1 MSGKSKKE
9 TGTPTAVPPNGDDA
23 LFEALGKSRKAK
35 KRKIIRTVLI
45 IVAVLVAALIAGVSI
60 LQRQVRKQFASSSQE
75 VLSAAAE
82 RGTIS
87 TVVSGSGTLTNVD
100 SETVSVPS
108 GVEVTETLVEFGDT
122 VQEGDLLT
130 TVDMASVRTAMSDLQ
145 GEIEN
150 LDDQIADADGDTVS
164 SYVSAGVPG
173 RVKAIYA
180 EKGKL
185 VEDVMVEHGGLA
197 ELSLDGCM
205 AADIE
210 TEALSEGDRVTVV
223 LSDGEEMGGTVEKT
237 VGGTATVLVT
247 DNGPE
252 NGEAVTVKSES
263 GAELGSG
270 TLYIHNSLTV
280 TGYAG
285 TVSTVDAVLNQKVYA
300 STTLFTLK
308 DTSTSASYD
317 ALLRERSEKEETLLK
332 LLQIQRS
339 NGLTAP
345 ISGSVYSVADLDDED
360 GEEEIT
366 DIVVLSPDVSMSV
379 TISVDEADILAL
391 ELGQEADVTVSS
403 VSDETLSGVVTEIDK
418 TSASGDYTA
427 VITLDKVTGMLPG
440 MTASVD
446 VRIEGV
452 DDAMLVADVGREHLV
467 DTARW
472 LINEPLLG
480 IQYLDPLGE
489 SRTHPHHGKRLD
501 LRCPHG
507 SDPGKQPTQWKT
519 PGAVKQASEGQSLI
533 RHVFLLISRS
543 TTSRKPPARPTISQW
558 SVFPRLLSFQ
568 AFYRRRGYRL
578 SGSRDNAGTHP
589 NAAACLPWD
598 SRCSRYA

>member
-1 MSGKSKKE
+1 MEGTCRREGATMFGKAKKE
-9 TGTPTAVPPNGDDA
+9 TGAPTAVPPNGDDA

-35 KRKIIRTVLI
+35 KRKSIRTVLI
-45 IVAVLVAALIAGVSI
+45 IAAVLVAALTAGVSI
-60 LQRQVRKQFASSSQE
+60 LQRQVRKQFTSSSQE
-75 VLSAAAE
+75 VLRAAAE

-100 SETVSVPS
+100 TETVSVPT
-108 GVEVTETLVEFGDT
+108 GVEVTEILVEFGDT
-122 VQEGDLLT
+122 VSEGDLLA

-197 ELSLDGCM
+197 EISLDGCM

-210 TEALSEGDRVTVV
+210 TDALSEGDRVTVV
-223 LSDGEEMGGTVEKT
+223 LSDGEETEGTVEKT

-270 TLYIHNSLTV
+270 TLYIHNALTV

-360 GEEEIT
+360 GEEIT
-366 DIVVLSPDVSMSV
+366 DIVVLSSDVSMSV

-452 DDAMLVADVGREHLV
+452 DDAILIPVDALHQTSSGYYVYTSYDEDTQEYGGKVDVV
-467 DTARW
+467 
-472 LINEPLLG
+472 
-480 IQYLDPLGE
+480 
-489 SRTHPHHGKRLD
+489 
-501 LRCPHG
+501 
-507 SDPGKQPTQWKT
+507 PGLSNSNYVEIKS
-519 PGAVKQASEGQSLI
+519 GLSEGD
-533 RHVFLLISRS
+533 VVYY
-543 TTSRKPPARPTISQW
+543 TESQT
-558 SVFPRLLSFQ
+558 FDFGGMGFGGMPGGDF
-568 AFYRRRGYRL
+568 GGDMPDM
-578 SGSRDNAGTHP
+578 SGSSGGGMPSGGAPSGGPGGGMPGGRG
-589 NAAACLPWD
+589 
-598 SRCSRYA
+598 

>member
-1 MSGKSKKE
+1 MEGTCRREGATMFGKAKKE
-9 TGTPTAVPPNGDDA
+9 TGAPTAVPPNGDDA

-35 KRKIIRTVLI
+35 KRKILRTVLI
-45 IVAVLVAALIAGVSI
+45 IAVVLVAALTAGVSI

-75 VLSAAAE
+75 VLRAAAE

-100 SETVSVPS
+100 TETVSVPS
-108 GVEVTETLVEFGDT
+108 GVEVTETLVEIGDT
-122 VQEGDLLT
+122 VKEGDLLA
-130 TVDMASVRTAMSDLQ
+130 TVDMAGVRTAMSNLQ

-197 ELSLDGCM
+197 EISLDGCM

-210 TEALSEGDRVTVV
+210 TDALSEGDRVTVV
-223 LSDGEEMGGTVEKT
+223 LSDGEETEGTVEKT

-270 TLYIHNSLTV
+270 TLYIHNALTV

-360 GEEEIT
+360 GEEIT

-427 VITLDKVTGMLPG
+427 IITLDKVTGMLPG

-452 DDAMLVADVGREHLV
+452 DDAILIPVDALHQTSSGYYVYTSYDEDTQEYGGRVDVV
-467 DTARW
+467 
-472 LINEPLLG
+472 
-480 IQYLDPLGE
+480 
-489 SRTHPHHGKRLD
+489 
-501 LRCPHG
+501 
-507 SDPGKQPTQWKT
+507 PGLSNSNYVEIKS
-519 PGAVKQASEGQSLI
+519 GLSEGD
-533 RHVFLLISRS
+533 VVYY
-543 TTSRKPPARPTISQW
+543 TESQTFDFGGMGF
-558 SVFPRLLSFQ
+558 SGMPGGDFGGDMPDM
-568 AFYRRRGYRL
+568 
-578 SGSRDNAGTHP
+578 SGSSGGGMPSGGAPSSGPGGGMPGGRG
-589 NAAACLPWD
+589 
-598 SRCSRYA
+598 

>member
-1 MSGKSKKE
+1 MEGTCRREGATMFGKAKKE
-9 TGTPTAVPPNGDDA
+9 TGAPTAVPPNGDDA

-35 KRKIIRTVLI
+35 KRKSIRTVLI
-45 IVAVLVAALIAGVSI
+45 IAAVLVAALTAGVSI

-75 VLSAAAE
+75 VLRAAAE

-100 SETVSVPS
+100 TETVSVPT
-108 GVEVTETLVEFGDT
+108 GVEVTEILVEFGDT
-122 VQEGDLLT
+122 VSEGDLLA

-197 ELSLDGCM
+197 EISLDGCM

-210 TEALSEGDRVTVV
+210 TDALSEGDRVTVV
-223 LSDGEEMGGTVEKT
+223 LSDGEETEGTVEKT

-270 TLYIHNSLTV
+270 TLYIHNALTV

-308 DTSTSASYD
+308 DTSSSASYD

-360 GEEEIT
+360 GEEIT

-427 VITLDKVTGMLPG
+427 IITLDKVTGMLPG

-452 DDAMLVADVGREHLV
+452 DDAILIPVDALHQTSSGYYVYTSYDEDTQEYGGRVDVV
-467 DTARW
+467 
-472 LINEPLLG
+472 
-480 IQYLDPLGE
+480 
-489 SRTHPHHGKRLD
+489 
-501 LRCPHG
+501 
-507 SDPGKQPTQWKT
+507 PGLSNSNYVEIK
-519 PGAVKQASEGQSLI
+519 PGLSEGD
-533 RHVFLLISRS
+533 VVYY
-543 TTSRKPPARPTISQW
+543 TESQTFDFGGMGF
-558 SVFPRLLSFQ
+558 SGMPGGDFGGDMPDM
-568 AFYRRRGYRL
+568 
-578 SGSRDNAGTHP
+578 SGSSGGGMPSGGAPSSGPGGGMPGGRG
-589 NAAACLPWD
+589 
-598 SRCSRYA
+598 

>member
-1 MSGKSKKE
+1 MEGTCRREGATMFGKAKKE
-9 TGTPTAVPPNGDDA
+9 TGAPTAVPPNGDDA

-35 KRKIIRTVLI
+35 KRKILRTVLI
-45 IVAVLVAALIAGVSI
+45 IAVVLVAALTAGVSI

-75 VLSAAAE
+75 VLRAAAE

-100 SETVSVPS
+100 TETVSVPS
-108 GVEVTETLVEFGDT
+108 GVEVTEILVEFGDT
-122 VQEGDLLT
+122 VKEGDLLA

-150 LDDQIADADGDTVS
+150 LDDQIADADGDAVS

-197 ELSLDGCM
+197 EISLDGCM

-210 TEALSEGDRVTVV
+210 TDALSEGDRVTVV
-223 LSDGEEMGGTVEKT
+223 LSDGEETEGTVEKT

-247 DNGPE
+247 DNGPK

-270 TLYIHNSLTV
+270 TLYIHNALTV

-360 GEEEIT
+360 GEEIT

-452 DDAMLVADVGREHLV
+452 DDAILIPVDALHQTSSGYYVYTSYDEDTQEYGGRVDVV
-467 DTARW
+467 
-472 LINEPLLG
+472 
-480 IQYLDPLGE
+480 
-489 SRTHPHHGKRLD
+489 
-501 LRCPHG
+501 
-507 SDPGKQPTQWKT
+507 PGLSNSNYVEIKS
-519 PGAVKQASEGQSLI
+519 GLSEGD
-533 RHVFLLISRS
+533 VVYY
-543 TTSRKPPARPTISQW
+543 TESQT
-558 SVFPRLLSFQ
+558 FDFGGMGFGGMPGGDF
-568 AFYRRRGYRL
+568 GGDMPDM
-578 SGSRDNAGTHP
+578 SGSSGGGMPSGGAPSGGPGGGMPGGRG
-589 NAAACLPWD
+589 
-598 SRCSRYA
+598 

>member
-1 MSGKSKKE
+1 MFGKSKKKE
-9 TGTPTAVPPNGDDA
+9 TGAPTAVPPNGDDA
-23 LFEALGKSRKAK
+23 LFEALGKSRKAR

-45 IVAVLVAALIAGVSI
+45 IVAVLAVGLIVGVSI

-100 SETVSVPS
+100 TETVSVPS

-122 VQEGDLLT
+122 VQEGDLLA

-145 GEIEN
+145 GEIED

-180 EKGKL
+180 EKGEL

-197 ELSLDGCM
+197 EISLDGYM
-205 AADIE
+205 AVDIE
-210 TEALSEGDRVTVV
+210 TNALSEGDAVTVV
-223 LSDGEEMGGTVEKT
+223 LSDGEELEGTVEKT

-285 TVSTVDAVLNQKVYA
+285 TISTVDAALNQKVYA

-317 ALLRERSEKEETLLK
+317 ALLRERSEKEETLLE
-332 LLQIQRS
+332 LLQIQRN

-360 GEEEIT
+360 AEEIT

-403 VSDETLSGVVTEIDK
+403 VSDDALSGVVTEIDK
-418 TSASGDYTA
+418 TSTSGDYTA

-452 DDAMLVADVGREHLV
+452 DDAILIPVDALHQTSSGYYVYTSYDEDTQEYGGKVDVV
-467 DTARW
+467 
-472 LINEPLLG
+472 
-480 IQYLDPLGE
+480 
-489 SRTHPHHGKRLD
+489 
-501 LRCPHG
+501 
-507 SDPGKQPTQWKT
+507 PGLSNSNYVEIKS
-519 PGAVKQASEGQSLI
+519 GLSEGDVVYYTESQTFDFGGI
-533 RHVFLLISRS
+533 VFGGMPGGDFGGDMPDMSGNS
-543 TTSRKPPARPTISQW
+543 GGGT
-558 SVFPRLLSFQ
+558 
-568 AFYRRRGYRL
+568 RGG
-578 SGSRDNAGTHP
+578 SGGGAPGGMPSGGGMPGGRG
-589 NAAACLPWD
+589 
-598 SRCSRYA
+598 

>member
-1 MSGKSKKE
+1 MEGTCRREGATMFGKAKKE
-9 TGTPTAVPPNGDDA
+9 TGAPTAVPPNGDDA

-35 KRKIIRTVLI
+35 KRKILRTVLI
-45 IVAVLVAALIAGVSI
+45 IAVVLVAALIAGVSI

-75 VLSAAAE
+75 VLRAAAE

-100 SETVSVPS
+100 TETVSVPS

-122 VQEGDLLT
+122 VKEGDLLA

-145 GEIEN
+145 GKIEN

-164 SYVSAGVPG
+164 NYVSAGVPG

-197 ELSLDGCM
+197 EISLDGCM

-210 TEALSEGDRVTVV
+210 TDALSEGDRVTVV
-223 LSDGEEMGGTVEKT
+223 LSDGEETEGTVEKT
-237 VGGTATVLVT
+237 VGGTATVLMT

-270 TLYIHNSLTV
+270 TLYIHNALTV

-360 GEEEIT
+360 GEEIT

-452 DDAMLVADVGREHLV
+452 DDAILIPVEALHQTSSGYYVYTSYDEDTQEYGGKVDVV
-467 DTARW
+467 
-472 LINEPLLG
+472 
-480 IQYLDPLGE
+480 
-489 SRTHPHHGKRLD
+489 
-501 LRCPHG
+501 
-507 SDPGKQPTQWKT
+507 PGLSNSNYVEIKS
-519 PGAVKQASEGQSLI
+519 GLSEGD
-533 RHVFLLISRS
+533 VVYY
-543 TTSRKPPARPTISQW
+543 TE
-558 SVFPRLLSFQ
+558 FQ
-568 AFYRRRGYRL
+568 TFDFGGVGFGGMPGDFGGDMPDM
-578 SGSRDNAGTHP
+578 SGSSGGGMPSGGAPSGGPGGGMPGGRG
-589 NAAACLPWD
+589 
-598 SRCSRYA
+598 

>member
-1 MSGKSKKE
+1 MEGTCRREGATMFGKAKKE
-9 TGTPTAVPPNGDDA
+9 TGAPTAVPPNGDDA

-35 KRKIIRTVLI
+35 KRKILRTVLI

-75 VLSAAAE
+75 VLRAAAE

-100 SETVSVPS
+100 TETVSVPS
-108 GVEVTETLVEFGDT
+108 GVEVTEILVEFGDT
-122 VQEGDLLT
+122 VKEGDLLA

-145 GEIEN
+145 GKIEN

-164 SYVSAGVPG
+164 NYVSAGVPG

-197 ELSLDGCM
+197 EISLDGCM

-210 TEALSEGDRVTVV
+210 TDALSEGDRVTVV
-223 LSDGEEMGGTVEKT
+223 LSDGEETEGTVEKT
-237 VGGTATVLVT
+237 VGGTATVLMT

-270 TLYIHNSLTV
+270 TLYIHNALTV

-360 GEEEIT
+360 GEEIT

-452 DDAMLVADVGREHLV
+452 DDAILIPVDALHQTSSGYYVYTSYDEDTQEYGGKVDVV
-467 DTARW
+467 
-472 LINEPLLG
+472 
-480 IQYLDPLGE
+480 
-489 SRTHPHHGKRLD
+489 
-501 LRCPHG
+501 
-507 SDPGKQPTQWKT
+507 PGLSNGNYVEIKS
-519 PGAVKQASEGQSLI
+519 GLSEGD
-533 RHVFLLISRS
+533 VVYY
-543 TTSRKPPARPTISQW
+543 TESQT
-558 SVFPRLLSFQ
+558 FDFGGMGFGGMPGDF
-568 AFYRRRGYRL
+568 GGDMPDM
-578 SGSRDNAGTHP
+578 SGSSGGGMPSGGAPSGGPGGGMPGGRG
-589 NAAACLPWD
+589 
-598 SRCSRYA
+598 

>member
-1 MSGKSKKE
+1 MEGTCRREGATMFGKAKKE
-9 TGTPTAVPPNGDDA
+9 TGAPTAVPPNGDDA

-35 KRKIIRTVLI
+35 KRKSIRTVLI
-45 IVAVLVAALIAGVSI
+45 IAAVLVAALTAGVSI
-60 LQRQVRKQFASSSQE
+60 LQRQVRKQFTSSSQE
-75 VLSAAAE
+75 VLRAAAE

-100 SETVSVPS
+100 TETVSVPT
-108 GVEVTETLVEFGDT
+108 GVEVTEILVEFGDT
-122 VQEGDLLT
+122 VSEGDLLA

-197 ELSLDGCM
+197 EISLDGCM

-210 TEALSEGDRVTVV
+210 TDALSEGDRVTVG
-223 LSDGEEMGGTVEKT
+223 LSDGEETEGTVEKT

-270 TLYIHNSLTV
+270 TLYIHNALTV

-360 GEEEIT
+360 GEEIT

-452 DDAMLVADVGREHLV
+452 DDAILIPVDALHQTSSGYYVYTSYDEDTQEYGGKVDVV
-467 DTARW
+467 
-472 LINEPLLG
+472 
-480 IQYLDPLGE
+480 
-489 SRTHPHHGKRLD
+489 
-501 LRCPHG
+501 
-507 SDPGKQPTQWKT
+507 PGLSNSNYVEIKS
-519 PGAVKQASEGQSLI
+519 GLSEGD
-533 RHVFLLISRS
+533 VVYY
-543 TTSRKPPARPTISQW
+543 TESQT
-558 SVFPRLLSFQ
+558 FDFGGMGFGGMPGGDF
-568 AFYRRRGYRL
+568 GGDMPDM
-578 SGSRDNAGTHP
+578 SGSSGGGMPSGGAPSGGPGGGMPGGRG
-589 NAAACLPWD
+589 
-598 SRCSRYA
+598 

>member
-1 MSGKSKKE
+1 MEGTCRREGATMFGKAKKE
-9 TGTPTAVPPNGDDA
+9 TGAPTAVPPNGDDA

-35 KRKIIRTVLI
+35 KRKILRTVLI

-75 VLSAAAE
+75 VLRAAAE

-100 SETVSVPS
+100 TETVSVPT
-108 GVEVTETLVEFGDT
+108 GVEVTEILVEFGDT
-122 VQEGDLLT
+122 VSEGDLLA

-197 ELSLDGCM
+197 EISLDGCM

-210 TEALSEGDRVTVV
+210 TDALSEGDRVTVV
-223 LSDGEEMGGTVEKT
+223 LSDGEETEGTVEKT

-270 TLYIHNSLTV
+270 TLYIHNALTV

-360 GEEEIT
+360 GEEIT

-452 DDAMLVADVGREHLV
+452 DDAILIPVDALHQTSSGYYVYTSYDEDTQEYGGKVDVVPGLSNGNYVEIKSGLSYHHRRHGAGGAGQLGQRRDVLRYGHHIQPGQQPADRH
-467 DTARW
+467 R
-472 LINEPLLG
+472 LG
-480 IQYLDPLGE
+480 
-489 SRTHPHHGKRLD
+489 
-501 LRCPHG
+501 
-507 SDPGKQPTQWKT
+507 
-519 PGAVKQASEGQSLI
+519 
-533 RHVFLLISRS
+533 
-543 TTSRKPPARPTISQW
+543 
-558 SVFPRLLSFQ
+558 
-568 AFYRRRGYRL
+568 
-578 SGSRDNAGTHP
+578 
-589 NAAACLPWD
+589 
-598 SRCSRYA
+598 

>member
-1 MSGKSKKE
+1 MEGTCRREGATMFGKAKKE

-35 KRKIIRTVLI
+35 KRKILRTVLI
-45 IVAVLVAALIAGVSI
+45 IAVVLVAALTAGVSI

-75 VLSAAAE
+75 VLRAAAE

-100 SETVSVPS
+100 TETVSVPS
-108 GVEVTETLVEFGDT
+108 SVEVTETLVEFGDT
-122 VQEGDLLT
+122 VKEGDLLA
-130 TVDMASVRTAMSDLQ
+130 TVDMAGVRTAMSNLQ

-197 ELSLDGCM
+197 EISLDGCM

-210 TEALSEGDRVTVV
+210 TDALSEGDRVTVV
-223 LSDGEEMGGTVEKT
+223 LSDGEETEGTVEKT

-270 TLYIHNSLTV
+270 TLYIHNALTV

-360 GEEEIT
+360 GEEIT

-427 VITLDKVTGMLPG
+427 IITLDKVTGMLPG

-452 DDAMLVADVGREHLV
+452 DDAILIPVDALHQTSSGYYVYTSYDEDTQEYGGRVDVV
-467 DTARW
+467 
-472 LINEPLLG
+472 
-480 IQYLDPLGE
+480 
-489 SRTHPHHGKRLD
+489 
-501 LRCPHG
+501 
-507 SDPGKQPTQWKT
+507 PGLSNSNYVEIKS
-519 PGAVKQASEGQSLI
+519 GLSEGD
-533 RHVFLLISRS
+533 VVYY
-543 TTSRKPPARPTISQW
+543 TESQTFDFGGMGF
-558 SVFPRLLSFQ
+558 SGMPGGDFGGDMPDM
-568 AFYRRRGYRL
+568 
-578 SGSRDNAGTHP
+578 SGSSGGGMPSGGAPSSGPGGGMPGGRG
-589 NAAACLPWD
+589 
-598 SRCSRYA
+598 

>member
-1 MSGKSKKE
+1 MFGKAKKE
-9 TGTPTAVPPNGDDA
+9 TGAPTAVPPNGDDA

-35 KRKIIRTVLI
+35 KRKILRTVLI
-45 IVAVLVAALIAGVSI
+45 IAVVLVAALTAGVSI

-75 VLSAAAE
+75 VLRAAAE

-100 SETVSVPS
+100 TETVSVPS
-108 GVEVTETLVEFGDT
+108 GVEVTEILVEFGDT
-122 VQEGDLLT
+122 VKEGDLLA

-150 LDDQIADADGDTVS
+150 LDDQIADADGDAVS

-197 ELSLDGCM
+197 EISLDGCM

-210 TEALSEGDRVTVV
+210 TDALSEGDRVTVV
-223 LSDGEEMGGTVEKT
+223 LSDGEETEGTVEKT

-247 DNGPE
+247 DNGPK

-270 TLYIHNSLTV
+270 TLYIHNALTV

-360 GEEEIT
+360 GEEIT

-452 DDAMLVADVGREHLV
+452 DDAILIPVDALHQTSSGYYVYTSYDEDTQEYGGRVDVV
-467 DTARW
+467 
-472 LINEPLLG
+472 
-480 IQYLDPLGE
+480 
-489 SRTHPHHGKRLD
+489 
-501 LRCPHG
+501 
-507 SDPGKQPTQWKT
+507 PGLSNSNYVEIKS
-519 PGAVKQASEGQSLI
+519 GLSEGD
-533 RHVFLLISRS
+533 VVYY
-543 TTSRKPPARPTISQW
+543 TESQT
-558 SVFPRLLSFQ
+558 FDFGGMGFGGMPGGDF
-568 AFYRRRGYRL
+568 GGDMPDM
-578 SGSRDNAGTHP
+578 SGSSGGGMPSGGAPSGGPGGGMPGGRG
-589 NAAACLPWD
+589 
-598 SRCSRYA
+598 

>member
-1 MSGKSKKE
+1 MFGKAKKE
-9 TGTPTAVPPNGDDA
+9 TGAPTAVPPNGDDA
-23 LFEALGKSRKAK
+23 LFEALGKSRKAR

-45 IVAVLVAALIAGVSI
+45 IAAVLAVGLIAGVSI
-60 LQRQVRKQFASSSQE
+60 LRRQVRKQFASSSQE

-87 TVVSGSGTLTNVD
+87 TVVSGSGTLANVD
-100 SETVSVPS
+100 TETVSVPS
-108 GVEVTETLVEFGDT
+108 GVEVTEILVEFGDT
-122 VQEGDLLT
+122 VKEGDLLA

-145 GEIEN
+145 GEIED

-173 RVKAIYA
+173 RVKIIYA

-197 ELSLDGCM
+197 EISLDGYM

-210 TEALSEGDRVTVV
+210 TDALTEGDRVTVV
-223 LSDGEEMGGTVEKT
+223 LSDGEEIEGTVEKT

-263 GAELGSG
+263 GTKLGSG

-285 TVSTVDAVLNQKVYA
+285 TVSTVDAALNQKVYS

-317 ALLRERSEKEETLLK
+317 ALLRQRSEKEETLLK

-339 NGLTAP
+339 SGLTAP
-345 ISGSVYSVADLDDED
+345 ISGSVYSVADLDD
-360 GEEEIT
+360 EEEIT

-379 TISVDEADILAL
+379 TISVDETDILAL
-391 ELGQEADVTVSS
+391 ELGQEADITVSS
-403 VSDETLSGVVTEIDK
+403 VSDEVLSGTVTEIDK

-452 DDAMLVADVGREHLV
+452 DDAILIPVDALHQTSSGYYVYTSYDEDTREYGGKVDVV
-467 DTARW
+467 
-472 LINEPLLG
+472 
-480 IQYLDPLGE
+480 
-489 SRTHPHHGKRLD
+489 
-501 LRCPHG
+501 
-507 SDPGKQPTQWKT
+507 PGLSNSSYVEIKS
-519 PGAVKQASEGQSLI
+519 GLSEGN
-533 RHVFLLISRS
+533 VVYY
-543 TTSRKPPARPTISQW
+543 TESQTFDFDGMGFGGMPGGDFGGDMPDM
-558 SVFPRLLSFQ
+558 SGGGMPSGG
-568 AFYRRRGYRL
+568 APSGGPGGGMPGGRG
-578 SGSRDNAGTHP
+578 
-589 NAAACLPWD
+589 
-598 SRCSRYA
+598 

>member
-1 MSGKSKKE
+1 MFGKAKKE
-9 TGTPTAVPPNGDDA
+9 TGAPTAVPPNGDDA
-23 LFEALGKSRKAK
+23 LFEALGKSRKAR

-45 IVAVLVAALIAGVSI
+45 IAAVLAVGLIAGVSI
-60 LQRQVRKQFASSSQE
+60 LRRQVRKQFASSSQE

-87 TVVSGSGTLTNVD
+87 TVVSGSGTLANVD
-100 SETVSVPS
+100 TETVSVPS
-108 GVEVTETLVEFGDT
+108 GVEVTEILVEFGDT
-122 VQEGDLLT
+122 VKEGDLLA

-145 GEIEN
+145 GEIED

-173 RVKAIYA
+173 RVKIIYA

-197 ELSLDGCM
+197 EISLDGYM

-210 TEALSEGDRVTVV
+210 TDALTEGDRVTVV
-223 LSDGEEMGGTVEKT
+223 LSDGEEIEGTVEKT

-263 GAELGSG
+263 GTKLGSG

-285 TVSTVDAVLNQKVYA
+285 TVSTVDAALNQKVYS

-317 ALLRERSEKEETLLK
+317 ALLRQRSEKEETLLK

-339 NGLTAP
+339 SGLTAP
-345 ISGSVYSVADLDDED
+345 ISGSVYSVADLDD
-360 GEEEIT
+360 EEEIT

-379 TISVDEADILAL
+379 TISVDETDILAL
-391 ELGQEADVTVSS
+391 ELGQEADITVSS
-403 VSDETLSGVVTEIDK
+403 VSDEVLSGTVTEIDK

-452 DDAMLVADVGREHLV
+452 DDAILIPVDALHQTSSGYYVYTSYDEDTQEYGGKVDVV
-467 DTARW
+467 
-472 LINEPLLG
+472 
-480 IQYLDPLGE
+480 
-489 SRTHPHHGKRLD
+489 
-501 LRCPHG
+501 
-507 SDPGKQPTQWKT
+507 PGLSNSKYVEIKS
-519 PGAVKQASEGQSLI
+519 GLSEGDVVYYTESQTFDFGGI
-533 RHVFLLISRS
+533 VFGGM
-543 TTSRKPPARPTISQW
+543 PGGDFGGDMPDM
-558 SVFPRLLSFQ
+558 
-568 AFYRRRGYRL
+568 
-578 SGSRDNAGTHP
+578 SGSSGGGMPSGGAPSGGPGGGMPGGRG
-589 NAAACLPWD
+589 
-598 SRCSRYA
+598 